1 MLRSLCVRCRGC
13 GSGRYPEP
21 TDFLRPCSSLF
32 QKDRKERANSLET
45 PHGVIRIR
53 ILDLGAWDC
62 DPVDDPRRGG
72 PLRSR
77 PRDGRVESMNLV
89 EELGCRR
96 RLVLEPTEGLVDH
109 PRGVGELG
117 LNGKHLGREMGGET
131 SPEDEGDRGLLAVEG
146 ERGRE
151 GEVRFRSVLL
161 ILSSVFEVTR

>member
-1 MLRSLCVRCRGC
+1 
-13 GSGRYPEP
+13 
-21 TDFLRPCSSLF
+21 
-32 QKDRKERANSLET
+32 
-45 PHGVIRIR
+45 
-53 ILDLGAWDC
+53 
-62 DPVDDPRRGG
+62 
-72 PLRSR
+72 
-77 PRDGRVESMNLV
+77 MNLV

-96 RLVLEPTEGLVDH
+96 LQHETPTEGLVDH

-161 ILSSVFEVTR
+161 IFLGISICFLSLAFLK